1 MSVQQ
6 HSILEHPWT
15 YRVTELRIDLVA
27 RQLTM
32 TLVKAGE
39 SVSLLFTEI
48 HQLSIDEGYTGTESG
63 LEILDL
69 SSSGLENTR
78 VRVSNFEQDP
88 SIQFWAKNVERI

>member
-1 MSVQQ
+1 MSNHQ

-15 YRVTELRIDLVA
+15 YRVTGLQIDLVA

-78 VRVSNFEQDP
+78 VRVSSFEQDP